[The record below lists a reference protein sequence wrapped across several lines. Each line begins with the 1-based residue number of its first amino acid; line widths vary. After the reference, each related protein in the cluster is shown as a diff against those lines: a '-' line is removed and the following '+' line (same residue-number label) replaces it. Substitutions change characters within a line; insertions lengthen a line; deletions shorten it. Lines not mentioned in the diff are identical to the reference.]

1 MFQLR
6 LIRISLILT
15 ALVINPTH
23 AQITWKNVTSNPLPD
38 PSRQME
44 AARGSMNGG
53 FDQLRNMVND
63 QENIDRDNWN
73 IRKNNN
79 TQDYLDALYRYKT
92 VKDLLANQE
101 ALDQKRIGYGAQ
113 IDRDVARSAFDGRL
127 STLMQQERS
136 SVK

>member
-79 TQDYLDALYRYKT
+79 TQDYLDALYRYT
-92 VKDLLANQE
+92 GLA
-101 ALDQKRIGYGAQ
+101 KIGKQRHLKVPSTRGKPYFL
-113 IDRDVARSAFDGRL
+113 IHFTRCWRSTRACD
-127 STLMQQERS
+127 
-136 SVK
+136 